1 MPQLHTS
8 LHFHL
13 TPIVMINGSSR
24 RDLLLNSQ
32 NFCRSIPAG
41 AENPSLSR
49 LCYRRLWGSRN
60 RRALILGW
68 AYYLDAFSSYP
79 LRTWLPS
86 VYRNKLKSCITLL
99 TRSGKKKWIINNVDD
114 KIHGRSSGRY
124 SRLTQQPLKGRAK
137 KGGQRVG
144 EMEVWALEGFGVA
157 YILQEMLTYKSD
169 HIRARQEVLG
179 TIIFGGRIPTPE
191 DAPESFR
198 LFVRELRSLALELN
212 HFLVSEKTFQL
223 NRKEA

>member
-1 MPQLHTS
+1 MSSNIPPLEFYLSSSTLNCSAVISFLSYAWQGYTS
-8 LHFHL
+8 PPLEL
-13 TPIVMINGSSR
+13 
-24 RDLLLNSQ
+24 
-32 NFCRSIPAG
+32 RS
-41 AENPSLSR
+41 
-49 LCYRRLWGSRN
+49 
-60 RRALILGW
+60 
-68 AYYLDAFSSYP
+68 
-79 LRTWLPS
+79 
-86 VYRNKLKSCITLL
+86 NKFK
-99 TRSGKKKWIINNVDD
+99 
-114 KIHGRSSGRY
+114 SGRY